1 MKNLKILLVLAF
13 FTGLT
18 YWGIE
23 PYAHSVM
30 HPHHEAP
37 DYGFSDLE
45 RKAGAGDAALGKELV
60 LTNCVTCHSVKNDNI
75 PKPVTKEELETQ
87 FGVKSNV
94 DLNYEKLSNIYLSE
108 MYGVVPLDLS
118 NVGGIYEENFLAAF
132 IKNPANASFES
143 TYIMHKKEEL
153 AHAREKAE
161 KEYAGDVET
170 LNRVKDA
177 LLGGYEKAVESYK
190 AKNKIAMPGFDY
202 LSDEDISHIVAY
214 LQSIAHDLDGKA
226 ATELACG
233 RCHDVSYDKFT
244 AHSPKPL
251 LKKYLGTTPP
261 DLSMMIKSKGH
272 EYLHAFVND
281 PQKVLLGSSMPRV
294 GINQETETKVVA
306 YLEHVGDPKK
316 EERQNM
322 GIYFI
327 IYFLIFTVF
336 AWLWKQYEYNKI
348 H

>member
-1 MKNLKILLVLAF
+1 MKNFKILLVLIF

-37 DYGFSDLE
+37 DFAFGDLP
-45 RKAGAGDAALGKELV
+45 RKAGAGDAVAGKELT
-60 LTNCVTCHSVKNDNI
+60 LMYCVACHSIKNDGI
-75 PKPVTKEELETQ
+75 PKPVSKEELEAQ
-87 FGVKSNV
+87 YGVKSNV
-94 DLNYEKLSNIYLSE
+94 DLNYEKLSNMYLSE

-118 NVGGIYEENFLAAF
+118 NAGGIYEENFLAAF

-143 TYIMHKKEEL
+143 TYIIHKKEEL

-161 KEYAGDVET
+161 KEYAGDMET
-170 LNRVKDA
+170 LNRVKEA
-177 LLGGYEKAVESYK
+177 LLGGYEKAVDSYK
-190 AKNKIAMPGFDY
+190 AKNKIAMPAFDY
-202 LSDEDISHIVAY
+202 LNDEDVNNIVAY
-214 LQSIAHDLDGKA
+214 LQSISQDLSGKE
-226 ATELACG
+226 ATQLACG
-233 RCHDVSYDKFT
+233 RCHDISYVKFT
-244 AHSPKPL
+244 AHSPHDL
-251 LKKYLGTTPP
+251 LKKYLGTVPP
-261 DLSMMIKSKGH
+261 DLSMMIKSKGD
-272 EYLHAFVND
+272 EYLHAFIND
-281 PQKVLLGSSMPRV
+281 PQKVLPGSSMPRV
-294 GINQETETKVVA
+294 GINEQTQEKVVA

-322 GIYFI
+322 GVYFI